1 MTSMTK
7 QAQQWADLLQETGLR
22 AFCTDLLTVTA

>member
-1 MTSMTK
+1 MASMTK
-7 QAQQWADLLQETGLR
+7 QAQQWAGLLRETGS